1 MTLSVLKYENERE
14 YTRANTVLDM
24 ESTNLN

>member
-14 YTRANTVLDM
+14 YTRTNTVLDM